1 MQKKLTTM
9 TESELCDL
17 INRELA
23 AAAPR
28 PTIALRLHQRFCMV
42 RATRERLELIQKLTR
57 TA

>member
-1 MQKKLTTM
+1 MQKRLTTL
-9 TESELCDL
+9 TERELCEL
-17 INRELA
+17 IDQEVA
-23 AAAPR
+23 APAPR